1 MANEA
6 LGKIAEGTKDLY
18 DVAAGY
24 LFDVQAGALDT
35 ERALEGAITSYRGF
49 ATVKKNIDVLQD
61 AAKAIV
67 IDIMRETGQ
76 VKAIT
81 PAGTVQFTAASVRVA
96 YDTKALDALCA
107 SDDNVARLL
116 LPHRKETQV
125 AGSLT
130 IK

>member
-35 ERALEGAITSYRGF
+35 ERALEGAITSYRSF
-49 ATVKKNIDVLQD
+49 ATVKKNIDVLQA
-61 AAKAIV
+61 AAKTV
-67 IDIMRETGQ
+67 VGDIMRETGQ
-76 VKAIT
+76 VKAVT
-81 PAGTVQFTAASVRVA
+81 PAGTALFTADWERVTW
-96 YDTKALDALCA
+96 DGDALDSLCK
-107 SDDNVARLL
+107 SDDALARIL
-116 LPHRKETQV
+116 LPHRTVKPV